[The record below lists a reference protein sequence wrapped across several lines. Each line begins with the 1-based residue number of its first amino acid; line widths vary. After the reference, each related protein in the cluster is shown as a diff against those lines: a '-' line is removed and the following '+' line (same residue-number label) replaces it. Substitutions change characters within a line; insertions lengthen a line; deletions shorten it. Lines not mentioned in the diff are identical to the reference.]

1 METKKLFLQSTELN
15 QDVFDFGTYRVG
27 YFIRKNIDKSPEN
40 EDSLFFYGQD
50 GQWVCGVSDGVGG
63 HPKGKEASQIA
74 SQGVL
79 EFFAKKGFGHQ
90 IFLANLEAINKK
102 IRDLKVGAKTTITSA
117 LVKKDQIRLY
127 SIGDSEVLLCNT
139 KGQLI
144 YSNIPQSPVG
154 YGVEAGLLS
163 QEEALDDPD
172 RHIVNHL
179 LGDEV
184 LRFEASS
191 SIDFKKGY
199 SLLLGTDGIF
209 DNIHQDTLLE
219 IIGGGQYEES
229 FQKLC
234 QGFQGEDLD
243 LKKDDDISFFFIRR
257 VRSE

>member
-1 METKKLFLQSTELN
+1 M
-15 QDVFDFGTYRVG
+15 
-27 YFIRKNIDKSPEN
+27 
-40 EDSLFFYGQD
+40 
-50 GQWVCGVSDGVGG
+50 
-63 HPKGKEASQIA
+63 
-74 SQGVL
+74 
-79 EFFAKKGFGHQ
+79 
-90 IFLANLEAINKK
+90 
-102 IRDLKVGAKTTITSA
+102 
-117 LVKKDQIRLY
+117 
-127 SIGDSEVLLCNT
+127 
-139 KGQLI
+139 
-144 YSNIPQSPVG
+144 
-154 YGVEAGLLS
+154 
-163 QEEALDDPD
+163 
-172 RHIVNHL
+172 
-179 LGDEV
+179 GDEV